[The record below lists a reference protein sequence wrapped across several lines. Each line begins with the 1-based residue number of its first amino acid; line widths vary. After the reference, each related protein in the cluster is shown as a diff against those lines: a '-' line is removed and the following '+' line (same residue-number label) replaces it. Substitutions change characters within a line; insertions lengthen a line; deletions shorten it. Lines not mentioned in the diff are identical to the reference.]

1 MDIQAAHAIAP
12 QARLVY
18 VNLTSFGG
26 KNASAAATFQRAFS
40 TVARDYPGAIWSMS
54 LGQCEDIFSPTDLA
68 AADSAV
74 AAAER
79 AGTTAFAASGDEG
92 GLECLGVHQQD
103 ARIPAR
109 GISFP
114 GDLPAVTSVG
124 GTTLALTPAGQ
135 YLGETAWTEPLL
147 SQGSTGG
154 PSVLF
159 PAPPWQRA
167 PGVASQ
173 YADGTSCGQPAGA
186 YCREVPDVAAD
197 AAPQTGAAIR
207 IRGRWLRSGGTSLAR
222 PVWAAITA
230 LMNQYLTAHGD
241 RPAGFVN
248 PLLYRLA
255 RGSPPYRPFHE
266 VTAGTNDFYPAGPGY
281 NMVTGLGT
289 PDAWNLVR
297 DLAPLTGR
305 AR

>member
-1 MDIQAAHAIAP
+1 
-12 QARLVY
+12 
-18 VNLTSFGG
+18 
-26 KNASAAATFQRAFS
+26 
-40 TVARDYPGAIWSMS
+40 
-54 LGQCEDIFSPTDLA
+54 
-68 AADSAV
+68 
-74 AAAER
+74 
-79 AGTTAFAASGDEG
+79 
-92 GLECLGVHQQD
+92 
-103 ARIPAR
+103 
-109 GISFP
+109 
-114 GDLPAVTSVG
+114 
-124 GTTLALTPAGQ
+124 
-135 YLGETAWTEPLL
+135 
-147 SQGSTGG
+147 
-154 PSVLF
+154 
-159 PAPPWQRA
+159 
-167 PGVASQ
+167 
-173 YADGTSCGQPAGA
+173 
-186 YCREVPDVAAD
+186 VPDVAAD

-207 IRGRWLRSGGTSLAR
+207 IHGRWLRSGGTSLAT

>member
-1 MDIQAAHAIAP
+1 VTP
-12 QARLVY
+12 RSRAR
-18 VNLTSFGG
+18 FA
-26 KNASAAATFQRAFS
+26 KNPSAAATFQRAFS
-40 TVARDYPGAIWSMS
+40 TVARDYPGAIWSVS

-68 AADSAV
+68 AADGAV

-92 GLECLGVHQQD
+92 GLECLGVHQKD
-103 ARIPAR
+103 ARIPAQ

-114 GDLPAVTSVG
+114 GDLPAATSVG

-135 YLGETAWTEPLL
+135 YLGETA
-147 SQGSTGG
+147 
-154 PSVLF
+154 
-159 PAPPWQRA
+159 
-167 PGVASQ
+167 
-173 YADGTSCGQPAGA
+173 
-186 YCREVPDVAAD
+186 
-197 AAPQTGAAIR
+197 
-207 IRGRWLRSGGTSLAR
+207 SLAT

-289 PDAWNLVR
+289 PDTWNLVR

-305 AR
+305 PR